1 MYTIKYAQHPLSYS
15 CNEYINTDNL
25 AEYLELDSYEAK
37 LNQGKRRGLAG
48 RYGHTIL
55 EVCVI
60 KDNAKARKPEL
71 YRGEIMCLMAQCR
84 EYCEVML
91 LPIPLWAQVPEDIE
105 AGAPL
110 KAALKLHFEGETP

>member
-60 KDNAKARKPEL
+60 KDNAKAILYE
-71 YRGEIMCLMAQCR
+71 YRGYAPRFISQTFR
-84 EYCEVML
+84 EM
-91 LPIPLWAQVPEDIE
+91 VPACIKPVY
-105 AGAPL
+105 AV
-110 KAALKLHFEGETP
+110 